1 MLLTLA
7 PIGQLG
13 AAVAT
18 GSANREL
25 VISVRAEECQKGALR
40 AAEVHVLAGGRWRG
54 PYPPKKNGQ
63 VVIKGLTRGAVT
75 VQVIAPGCKTFGD
88 RYQLTDP
95 REEIT
100 VRLEKAG

>member
-7 PIGQLG
+7 PIDQLA

-88 RYQLTDP
+88 RYQITDP